1 MCAEKRAIAVFQ
13 LQSNKAG
20 ASVEAAPDFYAALRL
35 VHQSTFLILRIRYHR
50 EQPVSENPD
59 NFTLQR
65 GFRVYKVEGFFAG
78 DCGLKQLYQPSGLQ
92 VLSNHF

>member
-1 MCAEKRAIAVFQ
+1 MECFYSDVVPAF
-13 LQSNKAG
+13 LQKVAWL
-20 ASVEAAPDFYAALRL
+20 DK
-35 VHQSTFLILRIRYHR
+35 FLILRIRYHR
-50 EQPVSENPD
+50 EQPISENPD

-65 GFRVYKVEGFFAG
+65 GFRVYKVEGFFTG

>member
-1 MCAEKRAIAVFQ
+1 MCSEKRAIAVFQ

-20 ASVEAAPDFYAALRL
+20 ASVEAAPDFYADLRL

-50 EQPVSENPD
+50 EQPISENLD

-65 GFRVYKVEGFFAG
+65 GFRVCKVIGFFG
-78 DCGLKQLYQPSGLQ
+78 DRGLKQLQQSASFE
-92 VLSNHF
+92 VLPNYF